1 MPAITK
7 AFGHTLPFQ
16 TPNGTQFYP
25 IVVVTMTG
33 SLGRAVSVPL
43 LFDTG
48 ASVITLRH
56 ELHSLVGARSW
67 TKGQKGTSATAG
79 GKKRVTYYQFH
90 ADVSF
95 LGKTINCPVNL
106 MRMQVNP
113 LWMGLCGRAAFMEQ
127 YGFGFWESARELYV
141 TTAP

>member
-7 AFGHTLPFQ
+7 TFGHSFPFQ
-16 TPNGTQFYP
+16 TPNGTQYFP

-48 ASVITLRH
+48 ASTITLRH

-67 TKGQKGTSATAG
+67 TERQKGT
-79 GKKRVTYYQFH
+79 KHR
-90 ADVSF
+90 
-95 LGKTINCPVNL
+95 
-106 MRMQVNP
+106 
-113 LWMGLCGRAAFMEQ
+113 
-127 YGFGFWESARELYV
+127 RELLSTRV
-141 TTAP
+141 ARSS